1 MQMSELAHK
10 HDVFQAVADHNRR
23 KIVRMLA
30 DQEMSITAIVRHFSI
45 SRTAVNKH
53 LNILSDAGMV
63 NAQKIGREVRYK
75 LRPESLYEI
84 KKWISFYERYW
95 DERLLALK
103 DYVENED
110 KKKGG

>member
-1 MQMSELAHK
+1 MSKLARK
-10 HDVFQAVADHNRR
+10 HDVFQAVSDHNRR
-23 KIVRMLA
+23 KMVRMLA
-30 DQEMSITAIVRHFSI
+30 DQEMSIAAIVRHFSI

-53 LNILSDAGMV
+53 LNILTDAGVV

-75 LRPESLYEI
+75 LRPEALYEI

-103 DYVENED
+103 GYVEDDD
-110 KKKGG
+110 KKKGV